1 MPNRVS
7 KHRHLKG
14 GERSTYR
21 GSNVEQDELLDL
33 IGCIECHTMCDPSA
47 AVVRDNKE
55 LVVAQLAH
63 ELDHVACHFALR
75 VPRVSRPALGCRAVV
90 VAVAAVVRH
99 HHIPASLGSKRRCD
113 VRPDH
118 VCLRMAVQQQDA
130 ALGLVRG
137 WRFAVKDAHIHIKV
151 SFRWRDARHLGAEA
165 SLVEWVGE

>member
-1 MPNRVS
+1 MPSRVS
-7 KHRHLKG
+7 KHHLKG
-14 GERSTYR
+14 RERRTYSR
-21 GSNVEQDELLDL
+21 SNIEQDELLDL
-33 IGCIECHTMCDPSA
+33 IRGIECHTMCDPSA

-75 VPRVSRPALGCRAVV
+75 VPRVTRRTLRCRAVV

-118 VCLRMAVQQQDA
+118 MCLWMAVQQQDA

-137 WRFAVKDAHIHIKV
+137 WRSAVKDAHVHIRV
-151 SFRWRDARHLGAEA
+151 SFRWRDAHHLGAEA
-165 SLVEWVGE
+165 SRVEGVGE